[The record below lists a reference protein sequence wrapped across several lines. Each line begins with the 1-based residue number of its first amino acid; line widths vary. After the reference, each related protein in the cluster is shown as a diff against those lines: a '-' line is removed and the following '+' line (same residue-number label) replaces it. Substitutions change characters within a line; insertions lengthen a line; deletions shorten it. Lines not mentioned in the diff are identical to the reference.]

1 MMIKDHDHAR
11 GVNPRISTEE
21 INTVK
26 IKIKN
31 NNSTLPLP
39 VMLQINSLNLM
50 GYWLFEFYFYI
61 KNSKICIR

>member
-50 GYWLFEFYFYI
+50 GY
-61 KNSKICIR
+61 